1 MALPS
6 TGQISM
12 SQVNTELGLATS
24 TLISLNQ
31 SSVRTLAGISTGQIA
46 MSDLWGKSSQTI
58 IIISANQTNLDL
70 RTYALANGWDGS
82 AALVITINS
91 GIIIN
96 SVSSGSPALT
106 VTGSFPSG
114 VTIVNNG
121 GIYGKGSDG
130 AAGGS
135 GGAGAVNNADSA
147 TAGGTA
153 LSVTTAVSITNNGTI
168 AGGGGGGGGG
178 AMVRRTARGLPTAG
192 GGGGGGGQSSPN
204 SAGGAAG
211 TGSYV
216 SGGAGDPGGGAGPG
230 GGGAG
235 GNGGGISAFGGA
247 GGTGGTWGSG
257 GASGGAASSAGG
269 ANGAPGSGGSAGSCT
284 VGNSFITWTTVG
296 TRLGPLN

>member
-211 TGSYV
+211 TG
-216 SGGAGDPGGGAGPG
+216 
-230 GGGAG
+230 GGAG